1 MRQLALGVQ
10 LKERATF
17 ASFLTARNVELV
29 AHLRQVA
36 AGTPGGVPAGATWL
50 AGPHTAG
57 KSHLL
62 QAVCAA
68 TPAGRRAA
76 YLPLESLLPFG
87 PAAIEGADALDVAC
101 LDDVQCIAGLDD
113 WERQLFVLW
122 QRALER
128 GTALVFA
135 ARENPSQVNFGLA
148 DLKSRLASSSVF
160 AVRELNDEEQLEAL
174 ELRARLRGFELPA
187 ETARYL
193 QRRFP
198 RDMRSLCEV
207 LDTLDDAAF
216 TAQRRLTVPFIR
228 EVIEGKR

>member
-1 MRQLALGVQ
+1 MRQLTLGVQ

-17 ASFLTARNVELV
+17 ASFLTARNGELV
-29 AHLRQVA
+29 AHLCNLA
-36 AGTPGGVPAGATWL
+36 AARPPGATWV

-68 TPAGRRAA
+68 VPESVRVA

-87 PAAIEGADALDVAC
+87 PGALDGAEMLDVAC
-101 LDDVQCIAGLDD
+101 YDDVQCVAGLDD
-113 WERQLFVLW
+113 WENRLFSLW

-128 GTALVFA
+128 NTTLLFA
-135 ARENPSQVNFGLA
+135 AREPPALVPFALA
-148 DLKSRLASSSVF
+148 DLKSRLASASVF
-160 AVRELNDEEQLEAL
+160 AVRDLNDDEQLEAL
-174 ELRARLRGFELPA
+174 ALRARLRGFELPA
-187 ETARYL
+187 DTARFL

-198 RDMRSLCEV
+198 RDMRSLCDV

-216 TAQRRLTVPFIR
+216 AAQRRLTVPFIR
-228 EVIEGKR
+228 GIVEAKSGD

>member
-1 MRQLALGVQ
+1 MRQLILGVQ

-29 AHLRQVA
+29 AHLRSVA
-36 AGTPGGVPAGATWL
+36 STAPGGATWL

-62 QAVCAA
+62 QAVCAEVA
-68 TPAGRRAA
+68 PGRRAA

-87 PAAIEGADALDVAC
+87 PAALDGAETLDVAC
-101 LDDVQCIAGLDD
+101 YDDVQTVAGLPD
-113 WERQLFVLW
+113 WEERLFALW
-122 QRALER
+122 QRALDR
-128 GTALVFA
+128 GSTLVFA
-135 ARENPSQVNFGLA
+135 ARENPAHVDFGLA
-148 DLKSRLASSSVF
+148 DLESRLASSAVF

-174 ELRARLRGFELPA
+174 YLRAHLRGFELPP
-187 ETARYL
+187 ETAKYL

-198 RDMRSLCEV
+198 RDMRTLCEI

-216 TAQRRLTVPFIR
+216 AAQRRITVPFIR
-228 EVIEGKR
+228 DVVDGKQR

>member
-1 MRQLALGVQ
+1 MRQLMLGVQ

-29 AHLRQVA
+29 AHLRNVA
-36 AGTPGGVPAGATWL
+36 MATPAGATWI

-62 QAVCAA
+62 QAVCAEVG
-68 TPAGRRAA
+68 AGKRAA
-76 YLPLESLLPFG
+76 YLPLETLLPFG
-87 PAAIEGADALDVAC
+87 PSSLDGADLLDVAC
-101 LDDVQCIAGLDD
+101 YDDVQTVAGLPD
-113 WERQLFVLW
+113 WEERLFSLW
-122 QRALER
+122 QRSTER
-128 GTALVFA
+128 GSTLLFA
-135 ARENPSQVNFGLA
+135 ARENPAQVEFGLA
-148 DLKSRLASSSVF
+148 DLKSRLASSFVF

-174 ELRARLRGFELPA
+174 MLRAHLRGFELPP

-198 RDMRSLCEV
+198 RDMRTLCEI

-216 TAQRRLTVPFIR
+216 VAQRRITVPFIR
-228 EVIEGKR
+228 GVLDGKKP

>member
-1 MRQLALGVQ
+1 MRQLMLGVQ

-17 ASFLTARNVELV
+17 ASFLTARNAELV
-29 AHLRQVA
+29 AHLRNLATVS
-36 AGTPGGVPAGATWL
+36 PPGATWI

-62 QAVCAA
+62 QAVCAEVV
-68 TPAGRRAA
+68 PGRRAA
-76 YLPLESLLPFG
+76 YLPLETLLPFG
-87 PAAIEGADALDVAC
+87 PGSLDGAEQLDIAC
-101 LDDVQCIAGLDD
+101 FDDVQTIAGLPD
-113 WERQLFVLW
+113 WEQRLFSLW

-128 GTALVFA
+128 GATLLFA
-135 ARENPSQVNFGLA
+135 ARENPVHVDFALP
-148 DLKSRLASSSVF
+148 DLKSRLASSAVF

-174 ELRARLRGFELPA
+174 YLRAHLRGFELPP

-198 RDMRSLCEV
+198 RDMRTLCEI

-216 TAQRRLTVPFIR
+216 VAQRRITVPFIR
-228 EVIEGKR
+228 DVVDKKP

>member
-1 MRQLALGVQ
+1 MRQLVLGVQ

-29 AHLRQVA
+29 AHLRHLA
-36 AGTPGGVPAGATWL
+36 ATTPAGSTWI

-62 QAVCAA
+62 QAVCAEVA
-68 TPAGRRAA
+68 PGKRAA

-87 PAAIEGADALDVAC
+87 PGSLDGADLLDVAC
-101 LDDVQCIAGLDD
+101 YDDVQSIAGLAD
-113 WERQLFVLW
+113 WEERLFSLW

-128 GTALVFA
+128 GSTLLFA
-135 ARENPSQVNFGLA
+135 ARENPVHVDFQLP
-148 DLKSRLASSSVF
+148 DLKSRLASSAVF
-160 AVRELNDEEQLEAL
+160 ALRELNDEEQLEAL
-174 ELRARLRGFELPA
+174 YLRAHLRGFELPP

-198 RDMRSLCEV
+198 RDMRTLCEI

-216 TAQRRLTVPFIR
+216 AAQRRITVPFIR
-228 EVIEGKR
+228 DVVDRKS

>member
-1 MRQLALGVQ
+1 MRQLTLGVQ

-17 ASFLTARNVELV
+17 ASFLTARNIELV
-29 AHLRQVA
+29 AHLRNLA
-36 AGTPGGVPAGATWL
+36 ATTPPGATWI

-62 QAVCAA
+62 QAVCAE
-68 TPAGRRAA
+68 AGPGKRAA
-76 YLPLESLLPFG
+76 YLPLETLLPFG
-87 PAAIEGADALDVAC
+87 PGSLDGAELLDVAC
-101 LDDVQCIAGLDD
+101 YDDVQSIAGLPG
-113 WERQLFVLW
+113 WEQRLFSLW

-128 GTALVFA
+128 GATLLFA
-135 ARENPSQVNFGLA
+135 ARENPVHVDFGLP
-148 DLKSRLASSSVF
+148 DLKSRLAASAVF

-174 ELRARLRGFELPA
+174 YLRAHLRGFELPP

-198 RDMRSLCEV
+198 RDMRTLCEI

-216 TAQRRLTVPFIR
+216 VAQRRITVPFIR
-228 EVIEGKR
+228 AVVDKKP

>member
-1 MRQLALGVQ
+1 MRQLTLGVQ

-17 ASFLTARNVELV
+17 ASFLTARNAELV
-29 AHLRQVA
+29 AHLRHLA
-36 AGTPGGVPAGATWL
+36 AATPAGATWI

-87 PAAIEGADALDVAC
+87 PAAIDGAGQLDLVC
-101 LDDVQCIAGLDD
+101 CDDVQAVAGLDD
-113 WERQLFVLW
+113 WEQELFSLW
-122 QRALER
+122 QRAQER
-128 GTALVFA
+128 GGTLLFA
-135 ARENPSQVNFGLA
+135 ARENPAQVAFNLA
-148 DLKSRLASSSVF
+148 DLKSRLTSCAVF

-174 ELRARLRGFELPA
+174 DLRAQLRGFELPA

-193 QRRFP
+193 QRRYP

-216 TAQRRLTVPFIR
+216 AAQRRITVPFIR
-228 EVIEGKR
+228 DFIENKG